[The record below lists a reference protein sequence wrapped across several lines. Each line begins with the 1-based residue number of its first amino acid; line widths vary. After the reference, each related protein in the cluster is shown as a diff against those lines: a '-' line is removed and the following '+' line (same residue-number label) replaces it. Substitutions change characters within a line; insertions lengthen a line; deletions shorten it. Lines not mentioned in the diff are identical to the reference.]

1 MQKLYWE
8 DFQIGDVREYG
19 AHQVTKDEIIRFGRE
34 FDPQPFHVDEEAAAK
49 SPFGALVAS
58 GWQTAGFFM
67 RMLVDHSLRGSQSM
81 GSPGVEWLRWR
92 KPVYVGDTLR
102 VRQVIVEKRPS
113 KNHANMG
120 HVKNHFEVLNQNDEV
135 VMEME
140 SFGMFL
146 RRPSDETEAS
156 Q

>member
-1 MQKLYWE
+1 MDKLYWE

-19 AHQVTKDEIIRFGRE
+19 GHRVTKDEIVRFGKE
-34 FDPQPFHVDEEAAAK
+34 FDPQPFHVDEAAAAQ
-49 SPFGALVAS
+49 SPYGGLIAS

-67 RMLVDHSLRGSQSM
+67 RMLVDNSLKGAQSM

-92 KPVYVGDTLR
+92 KPVHAGDTLR
-102 VRQVIVEKRPS
+102 VRQAIVDKRPS
-113 KNHANMG
+113 KNHASMG
-120 HVKNHFEVLNQNDEV
+120 HVKNHFQVLNQDDEV

-146 RRPSDETEAS
+146 RRPSEETEAS